1 MAGKILNTKIAVAVD
16 EETRWAASGRKLLD
30 GELAVSYRNVYDPDL
45 GRNRKDNFQIRI
57 GRRLQD
63 GNLCT
68 WSEAARLAVSDI
80 SPEATEVIYERVA
93 QELSSKIVFKEQY
106 DELVQQ
112 MSDQLSELSS
122 MVGAKFEAGVKDET
136 LLLYNDYDKE
146 NDPFV
151 AGAIGG

>member
-1 MAGKILNTKIAVAVD
+1 MAGKILKTKIAVAID
-16 EETRWAASGRKLLD
+16 EETRWAVSGRKLLE
-30 GELAVSYRNVYDPDL
+30 GELAVSYKSVYDPDL
-45 GRNRKDNFQIRI
+45 GRNRRENFQIRI

-63 GNLCT
+63 GSLCT
-68 WSEAARLAVSDI
+68 WSDAARLAVSDVPPDTIEYIADRVKQAI
-80 SPEATEVIYERVA
+80 SSDV
-93 QELSSKIVFKEQY
+93 VFHEQY
-106 DELVQQ
+106 DEMVAQ
-112 MSDQLSELSS
+112 MDAQLAELSS

>member
-57 GRRLQD
+57 GRRLPD
-63 GNLCT
+63 GGLCT
-68 WSEAARLAVSDI
+68 WNEAARLAVSDV
-80 SPEATEVIYERVA
+80 SPEIVQNIYERVS
-93 QELSSKIVFKEQY
+93 QELSGVIVFKEQY

-112 MSDQLSELSS
+112 MGDQLSALSS
-122 MVGAKFEAGVKDET
+122 MVGAKFEAGVKEET
-136 LLLYNDYDKE
+136 LLLYNDEDKE
-146 NDPFV
+146 NDPFI
-151 AGAIGG
+151 AGA